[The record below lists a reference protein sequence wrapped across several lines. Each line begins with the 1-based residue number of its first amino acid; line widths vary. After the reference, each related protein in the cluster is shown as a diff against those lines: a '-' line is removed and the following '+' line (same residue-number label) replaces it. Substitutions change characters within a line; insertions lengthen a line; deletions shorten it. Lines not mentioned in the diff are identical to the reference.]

1 MDERAGPAAVN
12 DCAGV
17 ILDGLSGLDADDIPA
32 HLAQAAATS
41 GIANLVIYLADL
53 SEDVLIPWSS
63 GDGLESVDID
73 GTLAGRVYRRAEPAQ
88 GETGHWWFPL
98 GDGSQRLGVLAF
110 TCDAEP
116 ERTLTDGR
124 RLAALAG
131 LLLISRSSYCDSIEK
146 CRRRRD
152 ITIAAELRWALMP
165 PRDMT
170 SRQVTLAG
178 VLEPAYE
185 IAGDSFD
192 YALDQ
197 GRLSVGVF
205 DAMGHGLTASRLA
218 NLAITSYRHSRRTGL
233 DLANTYRA
241 MDRIIADAFGE
252 ANFVTGH
259 FAQLDTTNGALTV
272 VNAGHPRPLLIREG
286 TAHTLTFRPATP
298 VGTSLTDA
306 EVGTLQ
312 LQPGDSI
319 LMHSDGVTEARAA
332 GGDVFGT
339 ERLGDL
345 AVRAVAAGETTAET
359 VRRLIRSVIEHR
371 GLDLEDDAT
380 LLMYTW
386 HPAQDGEM
394 AGLRTPG

>member
-1 MDERAGPAAVN
+1 MDERSGRGTVG
-12 DCAGV
+12 DCAGAV
-17 ILDGLSGLDADDIPA
+17 LDGLSGLNADDIPA
-32 HLAQAAATS
+32 HLAHAAATS
-41 GIANLVIYLADL
+41 GIADLAIYLADL
-53 SEDVLIPWSS
+53 GEDVLIPWSS
-63 GDGLESVDID
+63 GEGLDSVDID
-73 GTLAGRVYRRAEPAQ
+73 STLAGRVYRRAEPALAEGGQ
-88 GETGHWWFPL
+88 WWFPL

-110 TCDAEP
+110 TCDSEP
-116 ERTLTDGR
+116 EQTLTEGR

-131 LLLISRSSYCDSIEK
+131 LLLISRSASCDSIEK

-152 ITIAAELRWALMP
+152 VTVAAELRWALMP

-170 SRQVTLAG
+170 SRDVTLAG

-197 GRLSVGVF
+197 DRLSVAVF

-218 NLAITSYRHSRRTGL
+218 NLAITSYRHSRRSGL
-233 DLANTYRA
+233 DLADTYRA
-241 MDRIIADAFGE
+241 MDRIIADTFGE

-259 FAQLDTTNGALTV
+259 FAQLDTATGVLSV

-286 TAHTLTFRPATP
+286 TAHTLTFEPATP

-332 GGDVFGT
+332 GGDIFGT

-345 AVRAVAAGETTAET
+345 TVRAVAAGETTAET
-359 VRRLIRSVIEHR
+359 VRRLIRSVIDHR

-380 LLMYTW
+380 LLMFTW
-386 HPAQDGEM
+386 QPQ
-394 AGLRTPG
+394 PQ